1 MGEPT
6 GTVLFGRGSGA
17 SGEPTGTVLSGLD
30 NGANKDGSLWPRQL
44 PQRSRCP
51 LAPQKSNNNP
61 YTKNNTMDTNLAK
74 RILDLYQAS
83 DRNNTFYFTDF
94 LPPADAAEA
103 EAVIRA
109 ETGIPMD
116 VIRHMVT
123 AWGGAEGAERVMLRF
138 GNADL
143 FDYEV
148 DFPIVT
154 IKAEPLNA
162 KFADELTHRDFLGAL
177 MNLGIERDVIGDII
191 VRGGTKGPKRTASTN
206 PTTKEPEGTVSVESA
221 AKEPK
226 RTVPVG
232 PRAYILAKDAIAPYI
247 AENLTRVKHTSVM
260 CTILTEAPVDIA
272 PQFESLRLNVASERI
287 DSLVARIC
295 NISRAKAQQM
305 FSQHLISLDG
315 RILENESALLKEG
328 AVISI
333 RGYGKYIFRGTEHET
348 KKGRLMVLVDRY
360 V

>member
-1 MGEPT
+1 ME
-6 GTVLFGRGSGA
+6 
-17 SGEPTGTVLSGLD
+17 
-30 NGANKDGSLWPRQL
+30 NL
-44 PQRSRCP
+44 PG
-51 LAPQKSNNNP
+51 
-61 YTKNNTMDTNLAK
+61 K

-83 DRNNTFYFTDF
+83 ERNNIFYFTNF

-103 EAVIRA
+103 EGIIRA

-123 AWGGAEGAERVMLRF
+123 AWGGADGAERVMLRF

-143 FDYEV
+143 FGYEV
-148 DFPIVT
+148 PFPIVT

-191 VRGGTKGPKRTASTN
+191 VRG
-206 PTTKEPEGTVSVESA
+206 A
-221 AKEPK
+221 AGKMTEK
-226 RTVPVG
+226 
-232 PRAYILAKDAIAPYI
+232 ACAADIFAEDAIAPYI
-247 AENLTRVKHTSVM
+247 VENLTRVKHTSVM
-260 CTILTEAPVDIA
+260 CRVLTETPEDIA
-272 PQFESLRLNVASERI
+272 PEFESLRLNVASERA
-287 DSLVARIC
+287 DSIVSRIC

-305 FSQHLISLDG
+305 FSQHLITLDG
-315 RILENESALLKEG
+315 RILENDSALLREG

-348 KKGRLMVLVDRY
+348 RKGRLMVLVDRY